1 VGALVLAEVGVDV
14 TTGIVLDSENGFHID
29 Y

>member
-1 VGALVLAEVGVDV
+1 VLAEVGVDV